1 MIHNGNWISGTFD
14 RVIVWRDAAR
24 LIDFKTDDISAE
36 GALEDKLK
44 GYAPQIA
51 LYRQAIA
58 RLTGLSMDK
67 VSCELLF
74 TRQCRFVAVDAI

>member
-1 MIHNGNWISGTFD
+1 M
-14 RVIVWRDAAR
+14 
-24 LIDFKTDDISAE
+24 E

-74 TRQCRFVAVDAI
+74 TRQCRLVAVDAI